1 MNNDF
6 VYQSTLVIEYSDNR
20 EYRHC
25 LRNLFLMKAD
35 NYKAITNDDA
45 YDEETRD
52 EMGYDDSAAIM
63 ALDYIYANTKDNEM
77 FRELYLLGAA
87 TMFSDGPAGRT
98 NFFNYTY
105 TLFQLCVLL
114 DQKQYLPY
122 ITLLKDPIKQR
133 EQDAIWKQV
142 CNYLDW
148 EFYSTI

>member
-6 VYQSTLVIEYSDNR
+6 VYQSKLVIEYSDNR

-35 NYKAITNDDA
+35 NYEAITNDDA

-87 TMFSDGPAGRT
+87 TMFSDGPELGLTIMMAYDNLR
-98 NFFNYTY
+98 
-105 TLFQLCVLL
+105 LFHLCMVC
-114 DQKQYLPY
+114 Y
-122 ITLLKDPIKQR
+122 IENPTEFTRETSVFKDLVTKF
-133 EQDAIWKQV
+133 V
-142 CNYLDW
+142 
-148 EFYSTI
+148 